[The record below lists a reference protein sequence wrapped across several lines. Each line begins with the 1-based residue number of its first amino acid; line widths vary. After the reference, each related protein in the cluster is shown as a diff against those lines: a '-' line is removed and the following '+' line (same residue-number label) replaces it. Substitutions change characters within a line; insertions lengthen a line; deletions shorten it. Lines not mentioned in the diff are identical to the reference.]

1 MAIVYDGSTWH
12 VRREVLQ
19 LRMILHATKMVYR
32 CDQPIGGDQA
42 TRADAVR
49 SAVAYREQRT
59 GGARD
64 GLFRLSGVGRPVMPV
79 EMNTVTA

>member
-59 GGARD
+59 GVAN
-64 GLFRLSGVGRPVMPV
+64 LFRLSGVGRPVMPV
-79 EMNTVTA
+79 EVNTVTA